1 MKNKVSLSKLVTVLA
16 FVFVFIFGIMGT
28 NAWLTDFDDDSTK
41 AGFVVTIGTVDASI
55 LGNST
60 QSNLTSDEDDLS
72 ITGFE
77 LPANLK
83 PGSFTQYIRVKNN
96 ETTGSGI
103 YTRIKF
109 IVRCN
114 GADVTSQNYI
124 TTNTSWTYSSSTG
137 WYTYSGTVAADTI
150 VNFCTSMTVSS
161 SLPQGQVVQ
170 VVIVMEGASTNA
182 F

>member
-60 QSNLTSDEDDLS
+60 QGSTTYTYDLS
-72 ITGFE
+72 NTGFE

-114 GADVTSQNYI
+114 GTDVTSQNYI

-137 WYTYSGTVAADTI
+137 WYTYSGTVAANSI

>member
-28 NAWLTDFDDDSTK
+28 NAWLTDFDDDSRK

-60 QSNLTSDEDDLS
+60 QGSTTYTTDLS
-72 ITGFE
+72 TNGFE

-137 WYTYSGTVAADTI
+137 WYTYSGTVAANSI